1 MRPAHSP
8 EALQGQSLFSV
19 CYCLAAWWSD
29 LHAQTYGDVF
39 YNHVERLTHRFST
52 CIKEVRVALRVL
64 SLRGCCTALKLPA
77 TLISSLGRRATP
89 ALGICCFWAIQA
101 RARRRRQSRW
111 ASFCAQRMKR
121 ACWLGADRRLQ
132 ARARHNRQERNGA
145 VHCQGP
151 HRQICRGFRR

>member
-39 YNHVERLTHRFST
+39 YNHVERLTHRVST
-52 CIKEVRVALRVL
+52 CIKEVRGALRML

-77 TLISSLGRRATP
+77 SLISSLGRRATP

-101 RARRRRQSRW
+101 RARRRRPCRW
-111 ASFCAQRMKR
+111 ASFCTRHTKHTF
-121 ACWLGADRRLQ
+121 LLVADYCLQ
-132 ARARHNRQERNGA
+132 TLTRHNRQERRGA
-145 VHCQGP
+145 LLAQ
-151 HRQICRGFRR
+151 